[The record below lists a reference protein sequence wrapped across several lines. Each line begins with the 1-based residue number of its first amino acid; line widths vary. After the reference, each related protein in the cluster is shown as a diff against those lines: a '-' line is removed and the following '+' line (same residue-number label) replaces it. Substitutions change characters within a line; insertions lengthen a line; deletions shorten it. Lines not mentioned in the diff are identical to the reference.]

1 MAADRQLARCFRRL
15 LLHRCSHTTDPLRPC
30 RCSVDQHSPPDPGQA
45 GGDPRCLLRWATG
58 AGLGGGWL
66 LEEAAALGHPT
77 DHRSA
82 RLREAIDILR
92 LAWSRDTFSY
102 SGRHWVIP
110 DVGLHPHPAQGERIP
125 LWIGGHGQHA
135 LEIAADAG
143 CGVFLW
149 GGYPPDKVADYVVRV
164 RTINP
169 EVPVATL
176 VYLTDDED
184 RWSKIVLGMEE
195 AGANLL
201 VISGRF
207 ETDEE
212 YLDAVRRF
220 GEHLIAPPA

>member
-1 MAADRQLARCFRRL
+1 M
-15 LLHRCSHTTDPLRPC
+15 
-30 RCSVDQHSPPDPGQA
+30 
-45 GGDPRCLLRWATG
+45 
-58 AGLGGGWL
+58 
-66 LEEAAALGHPT
+66 
-77 DHRSA
+77 
-82 RLREAIDILR
+82 
-92 LAWSRDTFSY
+92 
-102 SGRHWVIP
+102 
-110 DVGLHPHPAQGERIP
+110 
-125 LWIGGHGQHA
+125 
-135 LEIAADAG
+135 
-143 CGVFLW
+143 
-149 GGYPPDKVADYVVRV
+149 ADYVVRV